1 MIDFR
6 YHLVSLIAVFLALA
20 VGIVLG
26 AGPLRD
32 TIGETLTGQVQDLRE
47 DRDRLRVDLE
57 NAQTD
62 VNERN
67 VYLEESA
74 PVLLADALTDQR
86 VAVVTVPGTQDDDV
100 EAVRE
105 RLTQAGAQVVSQVA
119 VTEAWTDPDTQ
130 SFRQTFAGQLAGY
143 LDPAPADDAST
154 ETVMGLALGTALT
167 GSDGNAFSEDATTL
181 MDLLTSA
188 DAPLVAVQGD
198 LTDPADATVLVGP
211 RAAEPP
217 AADADPEAAEA
228 AAQVLAAHVDLA
240 EGLAGSGRGS
250 VTVGAAASDLDLVA
264 AVRGDDAAAG
274 TVTTVDSVG
283 EVTASISAP
292 LALAVS
298 IAGSTDAYGY
308 QNGAEQPVPPRV
320 ELPAEEPSPAPSAP
334 DGQPTE
340 QPTGQPTDA

>member
-32 TIGETLTGQVQDLRE
+32 TIGETLTGQVQDLRA
-47 DRDRLRVDLE
+47 DRDRLRADLE
-57 NAQTD
+57 TAQTD

-86 VAVVTVPGTQDDDV
+86 VAVVTLPGAQDDDV
-100 EAVRE
+100 KTIRD
-105 RLTQAGAQVVSQVA
+105 RLTQAGAQVVGQVA
-119 VTEAWTDPDTQ
+119 VTEAWTDPETQ

-167 GSDGNAFSEDATTL
+167 GADGDAPSENATTL
-181 MDLLTSA
+181 LDLLTSA
-188 DAPLVAVQGD
+188 DAPLVSVQD
-198 LTDPADATVLVGP
+198 ELTAPADATVLVGP
-211 RAAEPP
+211 RAAEAP
-217 AADADPEAAEA
+217 APDADPAQGDA
-228 AAQVLAAHVDLA
+228 AAQVIAAQVDLA
-240 EGLAGSGRGS
+240 TALAGSGRGS
-250 VTVGAAASDLDLVA
+250 VTVGAAVSDLDLVA
-264 AVRGDDAAAG
+264 AVRGDDAAKA
-274 TVTTVDSVG
+274 VTTVDSVG
-283 EVTASISAP
+283 EVTASISTP

-298 IAGSTDAYGY
+298 ITGSTDSYGF

-320 ELPAEEPSPAPSAP
+320 ELPAPEPTATQSAP
-334 DGQPTE
+334 AEQPTE
-340 QPTGQPTDA
+340 EPTGA